1 MHHRQ
6 GSYQTHQIQ
15 NNHNQWSEM
24 LVEKRADSMKDQMY
38 NFNIETVRHNQMEML
53 EMPNTVTEM
62 KNAQQ

>member
-1 MHHRQ
+1 
-6 GSYQTHQIQ
+6 
-15 NNHNQWSEM
+15 M